1 MDNNNQLYN
10 KLLKNQ
16 NADVFSKALSQGQ
29 IKKVGNAFK
38 KGYSNTTEALQQGYE
53 YQMENL
59 RKVGQLISNNSTPLV
74 WFIIFALF
82 FIIIVI

>member
-29 IKKVGNAFK
+29 IKKVGNVFK
-38 KGYSNTTEALQQGYE
+38 KGYSNTTEVFQH
-53 YQMENL
+53 QMDNL

-74 WFIIFALF
+74 WFIIFTLF

>member
-1 MDNNNQLYN
+1 MNNNNQLYN

-16 NADVFSKALSQGQ
+16 NADIFSKALSEGQ

>member
-1 MDNNNQLYN
+1 MDSNNQLYN

-29 IKKVGNAFK
+29 IKKVGNALK
-38 KGYSNTTEALQQGYE
+38 KGYSNTSEVFQQGYQH
-53 YQMENL
+53 QMENL
-59 RKVGQLISNNSTPLV
+59 KKVGQLISNNSTPLV